1 MHPTFEKFLEPI
13 LDKSLSPAQR
23 RFYAAREIQFTRQ
36 ANSMLKSSGDTQG
49 LKVGEEYLNALKELL
64 EKEGLNLSALF

>member
-1 MHPTFEKFLEPI
+1 
-13 LDKSLSPAQR
+13 
-23 RFYAAREIQFTRQ
+23 
-36 ANSMLKSSGDTQG
+36 MLKSSGDTQG